1 MAFDIKVKT
10 DDKDKTKKKIGVD
23 ITQDGKQFYSVT
35 HTWTGI
41 PEKDLERFNGIMGA
55 LLGSVGITET
65 GDGVVG
71 PVDEDSMIA
80 FEIGMTAAS
89 KALNVWAIEDADGK
103 GREVSKAK
111 RALASLEGDWAAL
124 RGN

>member
-1 MAFDIKVKT
+1 MSFEIKAKV

-23 ITQDGKQFYSVT
+23 ITQNGKQFYSVS

-41 PEKDLERFNGIMGA
+41 KDEDQERFNGILAA

-71 PVDEDSMIA
+71 PIEEDEMIA
-80 FEIGMTAAS
+80 FEVGMTAAS
-89 KALNVWAIEDADGK
+89 KALNAWAIEDADGK

-111 RALASLEGDWAAL
+111 RAFASL
-124 RGN
+124 

>member
-1 MAFDIKVKT
+1 MSFEIKVKT
-10 DDKDKTKKKIGVD
+10 DDKVKAKKKISVD
-23 ITQDGKQFYSVT
+23 ITQDGKQFYSVA

-41 PEKDLERFNGIMGA
+41 KEEQQERFNSIVGA

-80 FEIGMTAAS
+80 IEVGMTAAS
-89 KALNVWAIEDADGK
+89 KALNAWAIEDADGK
-103 GREVSKAK
+103 GRDVSKAK
-111 RALASLEGDWAAL
+111 RAFASL
-124 RGN
+124 